1 MTNEEIKTKVLKI
14 LGEIAPEADLESI
27 KPDVDFREQIDID
40 SMDYL
45 NFVIA
50 LDEEFN
56 AEIPEPEY
64 TKFTS
69 LNACVNQLEKI
80 ITKSE

>member
-1 MTNEEIKTKVLKI
+1 MKEQEIKEKVLNL
-14 LGEIAPEADLESI
+14 LGEIAPEVDLENIDPAVS
-27 KPDVDFREQIDID
+27 FREQMDID

-56 AEIPEPEY
+56 VTIPESDY

-69 LNACVNQLEKI
+69 LDLCVNELNKLS
-80 ITKSE
+80 TV

>member
-1 MTNEEIKTKVLKI
+1 MTREEVKAKVLEI
-14 LGEIAPEADLESI
+14 LGSIAPEADLAAI
-27 KPDVDFREQIDID
+27 KPDVNFRDQIDID

-50 LDEEFN
+50 LDEEFKAN
-56 AEIPEPEY
+56 IPEAEY

-69 LNACVNQLEKI
+69 LNSCIDRLGNNIL
-80 ITKSE
+80 SS